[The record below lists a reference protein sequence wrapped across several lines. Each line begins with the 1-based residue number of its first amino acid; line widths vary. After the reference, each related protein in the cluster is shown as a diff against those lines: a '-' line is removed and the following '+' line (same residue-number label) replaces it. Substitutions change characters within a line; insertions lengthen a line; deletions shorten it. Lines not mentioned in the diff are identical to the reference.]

1 MRLSPQ
7 IVIDLRAFSCLVFSV
22 DNGVIRMQDNSEKRM
37 VSGWWIVPLAIG
49 GIVIWGK
56 ALMMIFA

>member
-1 MRLSPQ
+1 
-7 IVIDLRAFSCLVFSV
+7 
-22 DNGVIRMQDNSEKRM
+22 MQDNSEKRM

-56 ALMMIFA
+56 ALMMIFRLIAEAESG